1 MPGLPCD
8 IIFMKIDPEKVAF
21 DIDGVFADTMTLFLE
36 IARRDFGINNIHYE
50 NITEYYLED
59 CLDIDPDIVT
69 AIINNII
76 EGRSGIDLMPME
88 GAVDTL
94 SEVGS
99 VAPLLFVTARPRL
112 EPIKRWVLKTL
123 LLEPSRIEVVAT
135 GSFEGKVEILRRRNV
150 TYFIEDR
157 LETCFHLQANNITPI
172 LFSHPWNQKPH
183 PFHSVR
189 NWTEIK
195 ALLDLP
201 A

>member
-1 MPGLPCD
+1 
-8 IIFMKIDPEKVAF
+8 MKINPEKVAF

-36 IARRDFGINNIHYE
+36 IARRDFGINNIRYE

>member
-1 MPGLPCD
+1 
-8 IIFMKIDPEKVAF
+8 MKINPEKVAF
-21 DIDGVFADTMTLFLE
+21 DIDGVFADTMTLFLK
-36 IARRDFGINNIHYE
+36 IARRDFGINNIRYE

-59 CLDIDPDIVT
+59 CLDIDPDVVT
-69 AIINNII
+69 AIINSII
-76 EGRSGIDLMPME
+76 EGNSGIDLMPME
-88 GAVDTL
+88 GAVDIL
-94 SEVGS
+94 SKVGA

-123 LLEPSRIEVVAT
+123 LLDPSRIEVIAT

-150 TYFIEDR
+150 AYFIEDR

-183 PFHSVR
+183 SFHSVR

-195 ALLDLP
+195 ALLALP
-201 A
+201 V

>member
-1 MPGLPCD
+1 
-8 IIFMKIDPEKVAF
+8 MKIDPEKVAF

-36 IARRDFGINNIHYE
+36 IARRDFGINNIRYE

-69 AIINNII
+69 AIINSII
-76 EGRSGIDLMPME
+76 EGHSGIDLIPME

-123 LLEPSRIEVVAT
+123 LLNPSRIEVVAT